1 MGNAVSEDD
10 VEQAMLAWLA
20 SLGWATAHGPDIS
33 PPDAKT
39 PGTDRATYREVALAG
54 RLREAITRLNPQ
66 VPAAARDDALR
77 RVLNPNV
84 PGLVNANR
92 QVHRWLVDGVPVEFQ
107 KDGETRGAR
116 VRLLDFADVA
126 ANDWLVVNQLTVQG
140 PKVTRRADVVLYIN
154 GLPLVVLELKNP
166 GDEDADIWTAW
177 NQLQAYQQDIPDLFH
192 PNALQVI
199 SDGVVA
205 RLGSLTSDRERFMA
219 WRTIDGVATDPLG
232 AMRELETLTLGLF
245 QRPLLL
251 EYLRHFILFED
262 DGRLVKKVAG
272 YHQFHAVRAVV
283 QSVLQAS
290 APGGDPKRRGKGGV
304 VWHTQGAG
312 KSIEMTCLAGAL
324 MAHPEMGNPTLV
336 VVTDR
341 NDLDNQLFG
350 VFANASEMLRE
361 TPVQAETRPQLRQL
375 LANRPSGGI
384 VFTTIQKFTPGEDE
398 DTFPVLSDRR
408 NIVVI
413 CDEAHRSQYG
423 FEARLPGLQKQLK
436 AARGPAAND
445 PAGPGVALKVAE
457 PAPPFGGDAPAPA
470 SGVRYGYAQH
480 LRDALPGATFVAFT
494 GTPVSLDDRDT
505 RAVFGDYVHVYDIE
519 QAVRDGATVPIYY
532 ESRLAKLELKEA
544 DIEQLD
550 DEVDELT
557 EGDEADDGA
566 KVARLRRW
574 AALEHV
580 VGAPPR
586 IQKVAADI
594 VAHLESRLSAM
605 DGKAMVV
612 AMSRSICV
620 HLYDAIVALR
630 PQWHHEDPEQG
641 VIKVVMTGS
650 AADKAL
656 LKPHIYP
663 KDVRK
668 RLETRFKNPADPFK
682 LVIVRDMWLTGFDAP
697 CLHTMYVDKPMRGHN
712 LMQAIARVN
721 RVFKDKPGGL
731 VVDYIGIANEL
742 KAALADYTQA
752 HGRGKPTIDAHEAL
766 AVLREQ
772 MDVLHG
778 LLHGADYA
786 AFRTQAWQLLP
797 AVANHV
803 LGLDDG
809 KKRFADAVLAA
820 TKAFALCCTLDEAL
834 AHRDELAFLQ
844 AVKAALTKHGGTD
857 QKLTDE
863 QKEHALR
870 QIISRAV
877 VSDEVID
884 IFQAAGL
891 KRPDIGVLSDE
902 FLEDVRH
909 MKQRNLAVELLERL
923 LKGEIK
929 SRFKTNV
936 VQTAKFSE
944 LLQQSLTR
952 YRNRAIETAQV
963 IEELIAMAKK
973 FQEAAERGESL
984 GLSHDELAFYDAL
997 ATNEAAVRD
1006 LGDMTLKKIAVELTV
1021 SLRKSVTVD
1030 WAKRDTVRAKL
1041 RVMVKTLLRRYKYP
1055 PDKQEEATETVLR
1068 QAETLSAEWVAG

>member
-1 MGNAVSEDD
+1 MNGISEDA
-10 VEQAMLAWLA
+10 VEQSMLGWLA
-20 SLGWATAHGPDIS
+20 DLGWETAHGPDIS
-33 PPDAKT
+33 PPEAQK
-39 PGTDRATYREVALAG
+39 PGIERASYREVVLAS
-54 RLREAITRLNPQ
+54 RLRDAIERLNPHI
-66 VPAAARDDALR
+66 PPGARDDALR
-77 RVLNPNV
+77 RMLNPDM

-107 KDGETRGAR
+107 KDGETRGDR
-116 VRLLDFADVA
+116 VRLIDFADVA
-126 ANDWLVVNQLTVQG
+126 SNDWLAVNQFSVQG
-140 PKVTRRADVVLYIN
+140 PKLTRRPDVILFVN
-154 GLPLVVLELKNP
+154 GLPLVVVELKNP
-166 GDEDADIWTAW
+166 GDEDADIWAAW

-192 PNALQVI
+192 TNVLQLI
-199 SDGVVA
+199 SDGIQA
-205 RLGSLTSDRERFMA
+205 RMGSLTSDRERFMA

-232 AMRELETLTLGLF
+232 AMRELETLVLGLF
-245 QRPLLL
+245 QRELLL
-251 EYLRHFILFED
+251 EYLRHFVLFED
-262 DGRLVKKVAG
+262 EGRLVKKVAG

-283 QSVLQAS
+283 QSVLIAS
-290 APGGDPKRRGKGGV
+290 APGGTRKGGV

-324 MAHPEMGNPTLV
+324 MAHPEMGNPTLL

-341 NDLDNQLFG
+341 NDLDNQLYG
-350 VFANASEMLRE
+350 VFAAASEMLRE
-361 TPVQAETRPQLRQL
+361 TPAQADTRPELRRL
-375 LANRPSGGI
+375 LTNRPSGGI
-384 VFTTIQKFTPGEDE
+384 IFTTIQKFTPGEDE

-423 FEARLPGLQKQLK
+423 FEARLVGGK
-436 AARGPAAND
+436 GPRADLVAND
-445 PAGPGVALKVAE
+445 VQVLQAAQVA
-457 PAPPFGGDAPAPA
+457 APYEVHSA
-470 SGVRYGYAQH
+470 VRYGYAQH

-505 RAVFGDYVHVYDIE
+505 RAVFGDYVHIYDIE

-532 ESRLAKLELKEA
+532 ESRLARLELDESNVTR
-544 DIEQLD
+544 LD
-550 DEVDELT
+550 NEVEGLT
-557 EGDEADDGA
+557 EDEEGDAN
-566 KVARLRRW
+566 KVAKLRRW
-574 AALEHV
+574 AALEQL

-594 VAHLESRLSAM
+594 VAHFESRLTVM

-612 AMSRSICV
+612 AMSRDICV
-620 HLYDAIVALR
+620 HLYNAIVELR
-630 PQWHHEDPEQG
+630 PEWHSDDPMQG
-641 VIKVVMTGS
+641 AIKVVMTGS
-650 AADKAL
+650 ASDKAL
-656 LKPHIYP
+656 LKPHIYR

-668 RLETRFKNPADPFK
+668 RLETRFKNPGDPFK

-697 CLHTMYVDKPMRGHN
+697 CLHTMYADKPMRGHN

-766 AVLREQ
+766 AVLQEQ
-772 MDVLHG
+772 MDVLHDMLYG
-778 LLHGADYA
+778 MDYA
-786 AFRTQAWQLLP
+786 EFRSKAWQLLP

-809 KKRFADAVLAA
+809 KKRFADTVLAA
-820 TKAFALCCTLDEAL
+820 SKAFALCCTLDEAL
-834 AHRDELAFLQ
+834 GHRDELAFLQ
-844 AVKAALTKHGGTD
+844 AVKAALTKHASTD

-870 QIISRAV
+870 QIISRAII
-877 VSDEVID
+877 SDEVVD
-884 IFQAAGL
+884 IFSAAGL
-891 KRPDIGVLSDE
+891 KRPDIGVLSEE

-909 MKQRNLAVELLERL
+909 MKERNLAVELLERL

-936 VQTAKFSE
+936 VQSAKFSE

-952 YRNRAIETAQV
+952 YRNQAIETAQV
-963 IEELIAMAKK
+963 IEELIEMARK
-973 FQEAAERGESL
+973 FQDAAQRGESM
-984 GLSHDELAFYDAL
+984 GLSSDEMAFYDAL
-997 ATNEAAVRD
+997 AMNEAAVRE
-1006 LGDMTLKKIAVELTV
+1006 LGDATLKAIAVELTQ
-1021 SLRKSVTVD
+1021 SLRKSVSVD
-1030 WAKRDTVRAKL
+1030 WAKRETVRAKL

-1055 PDKQEEATETVLR
+1055 PDRQEEATDTVLK
-1068 QAETLSAEWVAG
+1068 QAESLSAEWATA

>member
-1 MGNAVSEDD
+1 MNGISEDD
-10 VEQAMLAWLA
+10 VEQAMLEWLA
-20 SLGWATAHGPDIS
+20 GLGWSVAHGPDIS

-39 PGTDRATYREVALAG
+39 PGTERDSYRDVALRH
-54 RLREAITRLNPQ
+54 RLADAIARLNPHI
-66 VPAAARDDALR
+66 PAGARDDALR
-77 RVLNPNV
+77 RVLSPNV
-84 PGLVNANR
+84 PALVSANR
-92 QVHRWLVDGVPVEFQ
+92 QLHRWLVDGVPVEFQ
-107 KDGETRGAR
+107 KDGDTRGDR

-126 ANDWLVVNQLTVQG
+126 ANDWLAVNQFSVQG
-140 PKVTRRADVVLYIN
+140 PALTRRPDVVLFVN
-154 GLPLVVLELKNP
+154 GLPLVVVELKNP
-166 GDEDADIWTAW
+166 GDEEADIWAAW

-192 PNALQVI
+192 ANALQVI
-199 SDGVVA
+199 SDGIQA
-205 RLGSLTSDRERFMA
+205 RMGSLTSDRERFMA
-219 WRTIDGVATDPLG
+219 WRTIDGVTTDPLG
-232 AMRELETLTLGLF
+232 AMRELETLVHGLF
-245 QRPLLL
+245 QRDLLL

-262 DGRLVKKVAG
+262 DGQLIKKVAG

-283 QSVLQAS
+283 QSVLKAS
-290 APGGDPKRRGKGGV
+290 APGGNRKGGV

-324 MAHPEMGNPTLV
+324 MAHPGMGNPTLV

-350 VFANASEMLRE
+350 VFAGASEMLRE
-361 TPVQAETRPQLRQL
+361 TPVQADTRPDLRRL

-398 DTFPVLSDRR
+398 DMFPVLSDRR

-423 FEARLPGLQKQLK
+423 FEARLAGGEGRPT
-436 AARGPAAND
+436 AAND
-445 PAGPGVALKVAE
+445 ATVLLAAEAGTTTSVLATGSSA
-457 PAPPFGGDAPAPA
+457 
-470 SGVRYGYAQH
+470 VRYGYAQH
-480 LRDALPGATFVAFT
+480 LRNALPGATFVAFT

-505 RAVFGDYVHVYDIE
+505 RAVFGDYVHIYDIE
-519 QAVRDGATVPIYY
+519 QAVKDGATVPIYY

-544 DIEQLD
+544 DVTLLD
-550 DEVDELT
+550 SEVDELT
-557 EGDEADDGA
+557 EDEEGDAA
-566 KVARLRRW
+566 KVAKLRRW
-574 AALEHV
+574 AALEQL

-594 VAHLESRLSAM
+594 VAHFESRLAAM

-612 AMSRSICV
+612 AMSRDICV

-630 PQWHHEDPEQG
+630 PEWHSDDPAQG
-641 VIKVVMTGS
+641 AIKVVMTGS
-650 AADKAL
+650 ASDKAL

-742 KAALADYTQA
+742 KAALADYTRA
-752 HGRGKPTIDAHEAL
+752 KGRGKPTIDAREAL
-766 AVLREQ
+766 AVLQEQ
-772 MDVLHG
+772 MDVLHDM
-778 LLHGADYA
+778 LHGVEYGD
-786 AFRTQAWQLLP
+786 FRAKAWQLLP

-809 KKRFADAVLAA
+809 KKCFADTVLAA
-820 TKAFALCCTLDEAL
+820 SKAFALCCTLDEAL
-834 AHRDELAFLQ
+834 GHRDELAFLQ

-857 QKLTDE
+857 KKLTDE

-884 IFQAAGL
+884 IFTAAGL

-909 MKQRNLAVELLERL
+909 MKERNLAVELLERL

-936 VQTAKFSE
+936 VQEAKFSE

-963 IEELIAMAKK
+963 IEELIEMAKK
-973 FQEAAERGESL
+973 FQEAAQRGEAL
-984 GLSHDELAFYDAL
+984 GLNHDEMAFYDAL
-997 ATNEAAVRD
+997 ATNESAVRG
-1006 LGDMTLKKIAVELTV
+1006 LGDETLKKIAVELV
-1021 SLRKSVTVD
+1021 QSLRKSVTVD
-1030 WAKRDTVRAKL
+1030 WAVRETVRARL
-1041 RVMVKTLLRRYKYP
+1041 RVMVKTLLKRYKYP
-1055 PDKQEEATETVLR
+1055 PDKQEEATETVLK
-1068 QAETLSAEWVAG
+1068 QAESLSAEWVVA

>member
-1 MGNAVSEDD
+1 MGVLTEDH
-10 VEQAMLAWLA
+10 VEQAALHWLA
-20 SLGWATAHGPDIS
+20 DLGWSIAHGPDIS

-39 PGTDRATYREVALAG
+39 PGTERASYREVILAG
-54 RLREAITRLNPQ
+54 HLQAAIARLNPDI
-66 VPAAARDDALR
+66 PAGARDDALR
-77 RVLNPNV
+77 RVLSPNV

-92 QVHRWLVDGVPVEFQ
+92 QFHRWLVDGVPVEFQ
-107 KDGETRGAR
+107 RNGETRGAR
-116 VRLLDFADVA
+116 VRLLDSGSVA
-126 ANDWLVVNQLTVQG
+126 ANDWLAVNQFSVQG
-140 PKVTRRADVVLYIN
+140 PKLTRRPDVVLFVN
-154 GLPLVVLELKNP
+154 GMPLVVIELKNP
-166 GDEDADIWTAW
+166 GDEDADIWAAW
-177 NQLQAYQQDIPDLFH
+177 NQLQAYQEDIPDLFH
-192 PNALQVI
+192 ANALQVI
-199 SDGVVA
+199 SDGIQA
-205 RLGSLTSDRERFMA
+205 RMGSLTSDRERFMA
-219 WRTIDGVATDPLG
+219 WRTIDGATTDPLG
-232 AMRELETLTLGLF
+232 AMRELETMVQGLF
-245 QRPLLL
+245 QRELLL

-262 DGRLVKKVAG
+262 EGKLVKKVAG

-283 QSVLQAS
+283 QSVLKAS
-290 APGGDPKRRGKGGV
+290 APGGTRKGGV

-324 MAHPEMGNPTLV
+324 MAHPSMGNPTLV

-350 VFANASEMLRE
+350 VFAGASEMLRE
-361 TPVQAETRPQLRQL
+361 TPVQADTRPELRRL

-384 VFTTIQKFTPGEDE
+384 IFTTIQKFTPGEDE
-398 DTFPVLSDRR
+398 DAFPVLSDRR

-423 FEARLPGLQKQLK
+423 FEARLTGKPAGKNGK
-436 AARGPAAND
+436 AAAND
-445 PAGPGVALKVAE
+445 DQALLAAEAAPKDYAAGAG
-457 PAPPFGGDAPAPA
+457 A

-480 LRDALPGATFVAFT
+480 LRDGLPGATFVAFT

-505 RAVFGDYVHVYDIE
+505 RAVFGDYVHIYDIE
-519 QAVRDGATVPIYY
+519 QAVKDGATVPIYF
-532 ESRLAKLELKEA
+532 ESRLAKLEIKEEDSA
-544 DIEQLD
+544 LLD
-550 DEVDELT
+550 EEVDELT
-557 EGDEADDGA
+557 EDEEGDAA
-566 KVARLRRW
+566 KVAKLRRW
-574 AALEHV
+574 AALEQL
-580 VGAPPR
+580 VGSQPR

-594 VAHLESRLSAM
+594 VAHFENRLSVM

-612 AMSRSICV
+612 AMSREICV
-620 HLYDAIVALR
+620 HLYNAIVALR
-630 PQWHHEDPEQG
+630 PDWHSDAPALG
-641 VIKVVMTGS
+641 AIKVVMTGS
-650 AADKAL
+650 ASDKAL

-752 HGRGKPTIDAHEAL
+752 KGRGKPTIDAHEAL
-766 AVLREQ
+766 AVLQEQ
-772 MDVLHG
+772 MDVLHDM
-778 LLHGADYA
+778 LHGVAYDD
-786 AFRTQAWQLLP
+786 FRTKAWQLLP

-809 KKRFADAVLAA
+809 KKRFADTVLAA
-820 TKAFALCCTLDEAL
+820 SKAFALCCTLDEAL
-834 AHRDELAFLQ
+834 THRDELAFMQ
-844 AVKAALTKHGGTD
+844 AVKAALTKHEGTD
-857 QKLTDE
+857 KKLTDE

-870 QIISRAV
+870 QIMSRAV

-884 IFQAAGL
+884 IFSAAGL

-909 MKQRNLAVELLERL
+909 MKERNLAVELLERL
-923 LKGEIK
+923 LKGQIK

-944 LLQQSLTR
+944 LLQQSLLR

-963 IEELIAMAKK
+963 IEELIEMAKK
-973 FQEAAERGESL
+973 FQEAAERGDAL

-997 ATNEAAVRD
+997 AMNEAAVRE
-1006 LGDMTLKKIAVELTV
+1006 LGDVTLKKIAVELTQ

-1030 WAKRDTVRAKL
+1030 WSKRETVRAKL
-1041 RVMVKTLLRRYKYP
+1041 RVMVKTLLKRYKYP
-1055 PDKQEEATETVLR
+1055 PDRQEEATEIVLK
-1068 QAETLSAEWVAG
+1068 QAESLSAEWVES

>member
-1 MGNAVSEDD
+1 MSGISEDA
-10 VEQAMLAWLA
+10 VEQTMLEWLA
-20 SLGWATAHGPDIS
+20 GLGWATAHGPDIS
-33 PPDAKT
+33 PPDARM
-39 PGTDRATYREVALAG
+39 PGIERASYREVVLAG
-54 RLREAITRLNPQ
+54 RLRDAIGRLNPH
-66 VPAAARDDALR
+66 VPLGARDDALR
-77 RVLNPNV
+77 HVLNPNV

-92 QVHRWLVDGVPVEFQ
+92 QLHRWLVDGVPVEFQ
-107 KDGETRGAR
+107 KDGETRGDR

-126 ANDWLVVNQLTVQG
+126 ANDWLAVNQFSIQG
-140 PKVTRRADVVLYIN
+140 PKQTRRPDVLLFVN
-154 GLPLVVLELKNP
+154 GLPLVLFELKNP
-166 GDEDADIWTAW
+166 GDEDADIWAAW
-177 NQLQAYQQDIPDLFH
+177 NQLQTYQQDIPDLFH
-192 PNALQVI
+192 TNVLQVI
-199 SDGVVA
+199 SDGIQA
-205 RLGSLTSDRERFMA
+205 RMGSLTSDRERFMA
-219 WRTIDGVATDPLG
+219 WRTIDGLATDPLG
-232 AMRELETLTLGLF
+232 AMRELETLVLGLC
-245 QRPLLL
+245 QRELLL
-251 EYLRHFILFED
+251 EYLRHFVLFED

-283 QSVLQAS
+283 QSVLTAS
-290 APGGDPKRRGKGGV
+290 APGGTRKGGV

-324 MAHPEMGNPTLV
+324 MAHPGMGNPTLV

-350 VFANASEMLRE
+350 VFAAASEMLRE
-361 TPVQAETRPQLRQL
+361 TPAQADTRPELRRL

-384 VFTTIQKFTPGEDE
+384 IFTTIQKFTPGEDE

-413 CDEAHRSQYG
+413 CDEAHRTQYG
-423 FEARLPGLQKQLK
+423 FEARLVNNKGRL
-436 AARGPAAND
+436 AEPAAND
-445 PAGPGVALKVAE
+445 GRVLQAAE
-457 PAPPFGGDAPAPA
+457 PPAEYHA
-470 SGVRYGYAQH
+470 TSAVRYGYAQH

-494 GTPVSLDDRDT
+494 GTPVSLSDRDT
-505 RAVFGDYVHVYDIE
+505 RAVFGDYVHIYDIE

-532 ESRLAKLELKEA
+532 ESRLARLELKEA
-544 DIEQLD
+544 DISQLD
-550 DEVDELT
+550 SEVDELT
-557 EGDEADDGA
+557 EDEEGDAA
-566 KVARLRRW
+566 KVAKLRRW
-574 AALEHV
+574 AALEQL

-594 VAHLESRLSAM
+594 VAHFENRLTVM

-612 AMSRSICV
+612 AMSRDICV
-620 HLYDAIVALR
+620 HLYNAIVALR
-630 PQWHHEDPEQG
+630 PDWHSDDPMQG
-641 VIKVVMTGS
+641 AIKVVMTGS
-650 AADKAL
+650 ASDKAL
-656 LKPHIYP
+656 LKPHIYS

-752 HGRGKPTIDAHEAL
+752 QGRGKPTIDAHDAL
-766 AVLREQ
+766 AVLQEQ
-772 MDVLHG
+772 MDVLHNM
-778 LLHGADYA
+778 LHGVEYAD
-786 AFRTQAWQLLP
+786 FRSRAWQRLP

-809 KKRFADAVLAA
+809 KKRFADTVLAA
-820 TKAFALCCTLDEAL
+820 SKAFALCCTLDEAL
-834 AHRDELAFLQ
+834 AYRDELAFLQ
-844 AVKAALTKHGGTD
+844 AVKAALTKHAGTD
-857 QKLTDE
+857 KKLTDE

-884 IFQAAGL
+884 IFSAAGL

-909 MKQRNLAVELLERL
+909 MKERNLAVELLERL

-936 VQTAKFSE
+936 VQNAKFSE

-952 YRNRAIETAQV
+952 YRNRAVETAQV
-963 IEELIAMAKK
+963 IEELIEMAKK
-973 FQEAAERGESL
+973 FQAAGQRGESL
-984 GLSHDELAFYDAL
+984 GLNADELAFYDAL
-997 ATNEAAVRD
+997 VENESAVRE
-1006 LGDMTLKKIAVELTV
+1006 LGDETLKKIAVELTV
-1021 SLRKSVTVD
+1021 SLRRSVTVD
-1030 WAKRDTVRAKL
+1030 WAKRDSVRARI

-1055 PDKQEEATETVLR
+1055 PDRQEEATETVLK
-1068 QAETLSAEWVAG
+1068 QAEMLSEEWN